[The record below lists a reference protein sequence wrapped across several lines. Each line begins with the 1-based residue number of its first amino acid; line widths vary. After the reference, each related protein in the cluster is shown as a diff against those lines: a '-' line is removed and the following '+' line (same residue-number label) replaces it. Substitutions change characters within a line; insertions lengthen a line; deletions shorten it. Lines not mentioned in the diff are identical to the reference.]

1 MGRKARH
8 ASRTKE
14 HLRFVVVAFGIHCGR
29 WKVRY
34 VSDRASSVPIFP
46 IFPIFFNF
54 PYIFLFNSKTPY
66 NPYNVRLKRQKGIL
80 AESCKTDSAHLAFVL
95 SMKLIFKKFLCFFE
109 SEGPLINLL
118 RYEMCKLLKLLMDC
132 FLKETEGNH
141 LLTVEY
147 SKSDNLPSNSQIEV
161 GENTRFVLS
170 KLTTD
175 QQKVAFTG
183 MKQFY
188 VEATKYL
195 INHLPTDNKL
205 CIQIS
210 DIVRWGTSYS

>member
-1 MGRKARH
+1 M
-8 ASRTKE
+8 
-14 HLRFVVVAFGIHCGR
+14 RFVSVAFGIHCGR

-34 VSDRASSVPIFP
+34 VSDRASSVLIFP
-46 IFPIFFNF
+46 IFLNF
-54 PYIFLFNSKTPY
+54 PYIFLFHSKTPY

-95 SMKLIFKKFLCFFE
+95 SMELIFKKFLCFFQ

-118 RYEMCKLLKLLMDC
+118 RYKMCKLLKLLMDC

-175 QQKVAFTG
+175 QQNVALTG

-188 VEATKYL
+188 VETTKYL

-205 CIQIS
+205 LRDVSFLHLNLRHSEVGHKLFVGQP
-210 DIVRWGTSYS
+210 